1 MNATAT
7 RTLTIDVVSD
17 VVCPWCYIGKR
28 HLEDALTQWR
38 AGSDTAKNIDVV
50 VRWHPFQLNP
60 DLPSAGIDRKSYLEE
75 KFGGKARAAEIYARV
90 GAAGND
96 AGLAL
101 NFDGIEKQPNTL
113 AAHALIAYAQHADP
127 TRADALIERL
137 FRAYFV
143 DGVFIG
149 DVDALVQLATDCGYD
164 VDATRAVITDPKALE
179 QIAAQDASIRAQ
191 GISGVPFFIFN
202 NQRSLSGAQPAAV
215 IRQAI
220 EQSL

>member
-1 MNATAT
+1 MNTKT
-7 RTLTIDVVSD
+7 TPVLTIDVVSD

-28 HLEDALTQWR
+28 HLEDALSQWR
-38 AGSDTAKNIDVV
+38 EASDDAKNVDVV

-60 DLPSAGIDRKSYLEE
+60 DLPRDGIDRQSYLEE
-75 KFGGKARAAEIYARV
+75 KFGGKTRAAEIYARV
-90 GAAGND
+90 GAAGKD

-101 NFDGIEKQPNTL
+101 NFDGIERQPNTL
-113 AAHALIAYAQHADP
+113 AAHALIAYAQHADAAKVD
-127 TRADALIERL
+127 TLIERL

-149 DVDALVQLATDCGYD
+149 DVDALLALATECGYD
-164 VDATRAVITDPKALE
+164 AEAARVVVTDPSALE

-202 NQRSLSGAQPAAV
+202 NQLTLSGAQPAAV